1 MPEPISYICE
11 RSAEYVLIPELVRK
25 FRERYSF
32 VTPIYPWMTREG
44 SRFSRE
50 QNAGAE
56 FRVLGV
62 YARRPKFLKLNDNLI
77 HVKINQEIVVSAA
90 VGRSLG
96 IPMIAGCPL
105 ARNIKELGSCSDY
118 IWVDLKNIPSSE
130 GDFTILVDGISQ
142 YEGCYSDYVI
152 GDLEDVLEAVELE
165 ARCLDF
171 NTLIDSIKNIST
183 AGKGGGVYHP
193 FAYMGGYKAVYL
205 LMADI

>member
-11 RSAEYVLIPELVRK
+11 RSAEYALIPELVRK
-25 FRERYSF
+25 LKEIYSF

-50 QNAGAE
+50 YHAAVK
-56 FRVLGV
+56 FKVLGV
-62 YARRPKFLKLNDNLI
+62 YARRPKLLNADDDLI
-77 HVKINQEIVVSAA
+77 HVKVNQEIVISAA

-105 ARNIKELGSCSDY
+105 ARNLIELGCCEKFL
-118 IWVDLKNIPSSE
+118 WLDLKKISPSD
-130 GDFTILVDGISQ
+130 GDFTIVVDEASHKNSF
-142 YEGCYSDYVI
+142 ERYVI
-152 GDLEDVLEAVELE
+152 DDLAEILRTVELE
-165 ARCLDF
+165 ARQIDL
-171 NTLIDSIKNIST
+171 NTLVESVKTIAM
-183 AGKGGGVYHP
+183 AGKGYGAYHP